1 MRVPARI
8 TVIAI
13 VNATNANV
21 TGGSSEVVLTI
32 VIVIV
37 IVMRK
42 DIEDMTVKSHELVT
56 DRTNTKDHVIV
67 VESATKSAG
76 VTGNL
81 VIERE
86 MVIEI
91 KVETLTRQVKIQKTF
106 IINTTKRTPG

>member
-21 TGGSSEVVLTI
+21 TGGSSEVVLT
-32 VIVIV
+32 IVIV